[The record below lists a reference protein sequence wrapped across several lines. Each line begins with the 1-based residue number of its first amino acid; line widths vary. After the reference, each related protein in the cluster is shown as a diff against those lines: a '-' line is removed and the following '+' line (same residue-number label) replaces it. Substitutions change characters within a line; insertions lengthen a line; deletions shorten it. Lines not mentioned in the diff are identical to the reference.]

1 MFARGRER
9 NGAVTRED
17 KGQLG
22 KRQER
27 KKKKVVSR
35 SCQRLLAT

>member
-1 MFARGRER
+1 MFREMFREVQKMLGRDRER
-9 NGAVTRED
+9 NVLVTRED

-27 KKKKVVSR
+27 KKKEK
-35 SCQRLLAT
+35 